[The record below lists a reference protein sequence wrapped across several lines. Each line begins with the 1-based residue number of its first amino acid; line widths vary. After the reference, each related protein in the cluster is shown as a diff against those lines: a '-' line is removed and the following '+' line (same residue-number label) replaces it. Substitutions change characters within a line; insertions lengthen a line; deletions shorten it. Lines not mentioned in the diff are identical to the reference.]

1 MRKRLLNE
9 VLVLRDIQ
17 RGRAVRSARWAH
29 NPQVGGSNPPL
40 AIFFLNFILETIK
53 YRFWQKRP
61 LMADYNV
68 IVCNNGSPGK
78 PSCIAWVREV
88 NYVVVFDTMPDF
100 VKNLGDGLQALLKKE
115 RTHPGGDM
123 APPSDGVASAALRE
137 DHIQGVP
144 ATVHRFNDDIT
155 IRLYDLTRTK

>member
-1 MRKRLLNE
+1 
-9 VLVLRDIQ
+9 
-17 RGRAVRSARWAH
+17 
-29 NPQVGGSNPPL
+29 
-40 AIFFLNFILETIK
+40 
-53 YRFWQKRP
+53 
-61 LMADYNV
+61 MADYNV

-123 APPSDGVASAALRE
+123 APP
-137 DHIQGVP
+137 I
-144 ATVHRFNDDIT
+144 
-155 IRLYDLTRTK
+155 

>member
-1 MRKRLLNE
+1 MSTL
-9 VLVLRDIQ
+9 
-17 RGRAVRSARWAH
+17 ARWGSQPEGLCH
-29 NPQVGGSNPPL
+29 PGGLISYLRNPQTGGSNPPL

-88 NYVVVFDTMPDF
+88 NYVVVFDY
-100 VKNLGDGLQALLKKE
+100 
-115 RTHPGGDM
+115 
-123 APPSDGVASAALRE
+123 
-137 DHIQGVP
+137 
-144 ATVHRFNDDIT
+144 
-155 IRLYDLTRTK
+155 YD